1 MVLLLFHNEIARS
14 HWSIF
19 EWLSLLDPLLMSKR
33 WEVNSVEVLYQ
44 PFSILVKTPGTG
56 PLQDGQF
63 ARPLT

>member
-1 MVLLLFHNEIARS
+1 
-14 HWSIF
+14 
-19 EWLSLLDPLLMSKR
+19 MSKR